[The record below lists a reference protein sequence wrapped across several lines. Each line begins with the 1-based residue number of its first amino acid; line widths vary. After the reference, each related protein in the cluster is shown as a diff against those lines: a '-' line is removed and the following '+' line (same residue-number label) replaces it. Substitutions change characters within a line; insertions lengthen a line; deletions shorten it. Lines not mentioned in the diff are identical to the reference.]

1 MDCTQDSKVVQH
13 VWAHTRGSNWKRRW
27 KTQGYIK
34 NIKCFFFIIE
44 FLNYI
49 FLGSDGAADENA
61 GMYFLLHLKKCE
73 ETKTIIFNFVFVLEN
88 AETSNIDNAELDEQ
102 KPDEGEEQDNE

>member
-1 MDCTQDSKVVQH
+1 
-13 VWAHTRGSNWKRRW
+13 
-27 KTQGYIK
+27 
-34 NIKCFFFIIE
+34 
-44 FLNYI
+44 
-49 FLGSDGAADENA
+49 
-61 GMYFLLHLKKCE
+61 MYFLLHLKKCE